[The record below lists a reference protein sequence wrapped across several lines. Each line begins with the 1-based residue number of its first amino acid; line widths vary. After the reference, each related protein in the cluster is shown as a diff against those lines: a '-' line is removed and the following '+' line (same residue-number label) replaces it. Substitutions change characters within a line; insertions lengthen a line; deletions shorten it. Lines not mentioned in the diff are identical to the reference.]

1 MSIDK
6 PAGPTSHDVVA
17 IVRRALGTRQ
27 VGHAGTL
34 DPFATGLLLVLVGS
48 ATRLARYLMGLS
60 KEYQGIIR
68 LGVTTDTDDATGAI
82 TATSEAWTALDDGS
96 LQAAMTA
103 LTGEREQVPPAY
115 SAKHV
120 DGERAHRLARRG
132 APVSL
137 APSRVVIHRFELSG
151 RQGQDLAFCAA
162 VGSGTYLRS
171 LARDL
176 GAELGCGA
184 HLLELRRTAI
194 GPHQVTEAAPLEDVR
209 QGRCTLQ
216 PPVAAVAHLPK
227 TPVDADAVQRLS
239 RGQAIEAAQPDL
251 AGPIALLCQDRLVA
265 IAQPRGGQWH
275 PEAVFAP

>member
-17 IVRRALGTRQ
+17 IVRRALGTRR

-48 ATRLARYLMGLS
+48 ATRLARYLVGLP
-60 KEYQGIIR
+60 KEYQGTIR
-68 LGVTTDTDDATGAI
+68 LGLTTATDDATGEV
-82 TATSEAWTALDDGS
+82 TTTSEAWTVIDDAS
-96 LQAAMTA
+96 LQAAMSA

-120 DGERAHRLARRG
+120 GGERAHRLARQG

-137 APSRVVIHRFELSG
+137 APSRVSIHRFVLSG
-151 RQGQDLAFCAA
+151 RRERDLKFQAT

-176 GAELGCGA
+176 GQALGCGA
-184 HLLELRRTAI
+184 HLLELRRTAV
-194 GPHQVTEAAPLEDVR
+194 GPHRVAEAAALEDVR
-209 QGRCTLQ
+209 QSRSTLR
-216 PPVAAVAHLPK
+216 PPAAAVAHLPHAQ
-227 TPVDADAVQRLS
+227 VDAGAVQRLVQ
-239 RGQAIEAAQPDL
+239 GQAIAASQPDL
-251 AGPIALLCQDRLVA
+251 AGPVALLCEDRLVA
-265 IAQPRGGQWH
+265 VAQSRAGWWH